1 MLRSISAGSGTA
13 VVTVAR
19 DYGARGVEVAR
30 LIAERLGVRCWDR
43 ELVAEV
49 AAHMHVDPSVL
60 AGFDEH
66 RVEGPVLPTP
76 SWPSRADYQQRLAIV
91 ARTVASRGAAVLVGR
106 GLGAL
111 LGAEACLRVH
121 VVCPIE
127 QRIAGLIERSQL
139 SAETA
144 RAAIDYVD
152 REREAFARDMSGGQ
166 TAEPA
171 AYDLTISTGN
181 LSLDAAADVVVGAYR
196 SRFGEPR
203 RRPRGTTPAVTRE
216 AVTLRRPLE
225 RGSSSR

>member
-1 MLRSISAGSGTA
+1 MLPSSTTGSGTA

-30 LIAERLGVRCWDR
+30 LVAERLGVRLWDR
-43 ELVAEV
+43 DLVAEV
-49 AAHMHVDPSVL
+49 AADMHVDPSVL

-66 RVEGPVLPTP
+66 RTESPEPPTP
-76 SWPSRADYQQRLAIV
+76 VWPSRADYQDRLAIV
-91 ARTVASRGAAVLVGR
+91 ARIVASRGAAVLVGR
-106 GLGAL
+106 GLGGL
-111 LGAEACLRVH
+111 FGPDTCLRVH

-152 REREAFARDMSGGQ
+152 REREAFARDMSGGHL
-166 TAEPA
+166 AEPSTH
-171 AYDLTISTGN
+171 DLTISTGN
-181 LSLDAAADVVVGAYR
+181 LSLAAAAEVVVSAYR

-203 RRPRGTTPAVTRE
+203 RQHHRSTPTMMRDMGSSRQAVT
-216 AVTLRRPLE
+216 